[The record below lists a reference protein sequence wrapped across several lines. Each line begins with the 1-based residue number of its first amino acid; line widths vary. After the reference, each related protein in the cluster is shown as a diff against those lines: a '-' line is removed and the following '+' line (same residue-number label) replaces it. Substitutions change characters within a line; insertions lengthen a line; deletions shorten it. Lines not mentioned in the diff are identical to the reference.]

1 MTALTLV
8 LLLLAILFGLAL
20 FAIIAVSQRRKSGL
34 NKGFYQ
40 ERWDEVL
47 VLAKNESG
55 WVQALIE
62 ADKLLDDALKKSG
75 YKGKTMGERLV
86 SASRTFSSKDSTWAA
101 HKLRNRVVHETSVK
115 LREKH
120 VKGAVRAF
128 GKSLKDLGA
137 L

>member
-1 MTALTLV
+1 MNVVTIVFLSI
-8 LLLLAILFGLAL
+8 AILLGLGL
-20 FAIIAVSQRRKSGL
+20 FAVITIAHRRKAGL
-34 NKGFYQ
+34 NKEFYQ
-40 ERWDEVL
+40 ERWAEVL
-47 VLAKNESG
+47 ELAKNEGG

-86 SASRTFSSKDSTWAA
+86 SASRTFSNKDSTWAA

-115 LREKH
+115 LRSKH
-120 VKGAVRAF
+120 VHGAIKAF